1 MGWEGSGIRV
11 RPAVGRRLL
20 DTLTLRDRETH
31 AVEEMM
37 CLAASGTARGFYGP
51 GKPACSRDPAVRTA
65 DHFGLYSPQQRKCCH
80 SLPGCL
86 THTGQALGTIKA
98 AGYKADL
105 WVSVKAA
112 ELKLV
117 QGGLQGKK
125 AASFKHSNDADMQ

>member
-1 MGWEGSGIRV
+1 MSGQGHLSGNSSWSWKPVFPLAVTTLSALPPVQDYSPGCAEAMGWEGSGVRV

-37 CLAASGTARGFYGP
+37 RLAASSTARGFYGP

-80 SLPGCL
+80 S
-86 THTGQALGTIKA
+86 
-98 AGYKADL
+98 
-105 WVSVKAA
+105 VSHHRRA
-112 ELKLV
+112 
-117 QGGLQGKK
+117 
-125 AASFKHSNDADMQ
+125 